1 MSAES
6 TPSTL
11 TRLPWLDEL
20 VDYLKTHED
29 DLWSWFSTETDREK
43 QAEAVRLDLL
53 RTTYRIDRES
63 QTQLYETADAVTAA
77 LGIDAPLTIYQAQQS
92 PDLNATLKFVPGEI
106 HVVLHGPLLETLD
119 NGELKAL
126 LGHELSH
133 YLLWTEWD
141 SEILIAHEI
150 ILGMLNDPRG
160 DEVHLE
166 TYRRLQLFTE
176 VFCDRGGLLACG
188 DLATAVR
195 VEVKMQTG
203 LKEVDA
209 ASYLQQAEEAA
220 SKNGD
225 GTAGTFVT
233 EGFSHPEAFLRV
245 RAIQL
250 WNSTTSTEN
259 SAAVENRVNAS
270 AVEQTIRRMIE
281 GPLSLEQIDLPGQRH
296 LTAVTRQVIS
306 EILEPAWMKSE
317 LAMSH
322 ARLFFPDIERA
333 PTTPPAASAEP
344 PFNIAVIIAD
354 GEKTLARYF
363 SSILLDFVTADR
375 DIQEAALAWATQ
387 KADAWGIAE
396 CFTEFAT
403 KELKLRKKQFQQIRT
418 DAESLIKQAETS
430 HSAT

>member
-6 TPSTL
+6 TPSAL

-63 QTQLYETADAVTAA
+63 QTQLYETADAVAA
-77 LGIDAPLTIYQAQQS
+77 TLGIDAPLTIYQAQQS
-92 PDLNATLKFVPGEI
+92 PDLNASLKFVPGEI

-209 ASYLQQAEEAA
+209 ESYLQQAEEAA

-250 WNSTTSTEN
+250 WNSATSGEN
-259 SAAVENRVNAS
+259 SEDVS
-270 AVEQTIRRMIE
+270 TVEQTIRRMIE

-333 PTTPPAASAEP
+333 PETSPPTDNGAS
-344 PFNIAVIIAD
+344 PFDIATIISEVDA
-354 GEKTLARYF
+354 TVARYF

-387 KADAWGIAE
+387 KADEWDIAE
-396 CFTEFAT
+396 CFAEFAT

-430 HSAT
+430 HSAF

>member
-6 TPSTL
+6 TSSAL

-63 QTQLYETADAVTAA
+63 QSKLYETADAVAA
-77 LGIDAPLTIYQAQQS
+77 TLGIDAPLTIYQAQQS
-92 PDLNATLKFVPGEI
+92 PDLNASLKFVPGEI

-133 YLLWTEWD
+133 YLLWTRWD
-141 SEILIAHEI
+141 SEILIAHDI
-150 ILGMLNDPRG
+150 LLGMLNDPRG

-209 ASYLQQAEEAA
+209 DSYLHQAEEAA

-250 WNSTTSTEN
+250 WNSATSGEN
-259 SAAVENRVNAS
+259 SEGVS
-270 AVEQTIRRMIE
+270 TVEQTIRRMIE

-296 LTAVTRQVIS
+296 LTAVTRQLII
-306 EILEPAWMKSE
+306 EILDPVWMKTE
-317 LAMSH
+317 LALSH

-333 PTTPPAASAEP
+333 PATSQGDDGASSFE
-344 PFNIAVIIAD
+344 IATIISEGD
-354 GEKTLARYF
+354 ETLGRYF

-387 KADAWGIAE
+387 KADAWNIAE
-396 CFTEFAT
+396 AFAEVAT
-403 KELKLRKKQFQQIRT
+403 KELKLRKKQFQQIRSGA
-418 DAESLIKQAETS
+418 DSLIKQAETS

>member
-6 TPSTL
+6 TPKIL

-20 VDYLKTHED
+20 VNYLKTHED

-63 QTQLYETADAVTAA
+63 QKQLYEMAEAVAGT

-92 PDLNATLKFVPGEI
+92 PVLNATLKFVPSEI
-106 HVVLHGPLLETLD
+106 HIVLHGLLLETLD

-133 YLLWTEWD
+133 YLLWTEWG

-150 ILGMLNDPRG
+150 LLGMLNDPRG

-188 DLATAVR
+188 DLATAVQ

-209 ASYLQQAEEAA
+209 ESYLHQAEEAA
-220 SKNGD
+220 SKNDD
-225 GTAGTFVT
+225 GTLDTIIT
-233 EGFSHPEAFLRV
+233 EGFSHPEALLRV

-250 WNSTTSTEN
+250 WNSTALPEN
-259 SAAVENRVNAS
+259 SENAS
-270 AVEQTIRRMIE
+270 TVEQTIRRMIE
-281 GPLSLEQIDLPGQRH
+281 GPPSLEQIDLPGQRY
-296 LTAVTRQVIS
+296 LTDVTRQLIS
-306 EILEPAWMKSE
+306 EILEPAWMKSSE

-322 ARLFFPDIERA
+322 ARLFFADINCA
-333 PTTPPAASAEP
+333 SATSPADDAAS
-344 PFNIAVIIAD
+344 PFNIATIIANGD
-354 GEKTLARYF
+354 ETLPRYF

-375 DIQEAALAWATQ
+375 DIQKSALAWATQ
-387 KADAWGIAE
+387 KADAWDIAE
-396 CFTEFAT
+396 CFAEFAT
-403 KELKLRKKQFQQIRT
+403 KELKLRKKQFRQIRT
-418 DAESLIKQAETS
+418 DAESLIKNAETS
-430 HSAT
+430 RSAT

>member
-1 MSAES
+1 MSADS
-6 TPSTL
+6 TLSKL

-29 DLWSWFSTETDREK
+29 DLWSWFSTETDRHK

-63 QTQLYETADAVTAA
+63 HTQLYETAYAVAST

-92 PDLNATLKFVPGEI
+92 PDLNASLKFVPGEVHI
-106 HVVLHGPLLETLD
+106 VLHGPLLETLD

-133 YLLWTEWD
+133 YLLWTEWN

-150 ILGMLNDPRG
+150 LLGMLNDPRG

-209 ASYLQQAEEAA
+209 QSYLQQAEEAA

-225 GTAGTFVT
+225 GTSGTFVT

-259 SAAVENRVNAS
+259 QADVSS
-270 AVEQTIRRMIE
+270 VEQTIRRMIE
-281 GPLSLEQIDLPGQRH
+281 GPLSLEQIDLPGQQR
-296 LTAVTRQVIS
+296 LTAVTRQLIN
-306 EILEPAWMKSE
+306 EILEPLWMRTE
-317 LAMSH
+317 LALSH
-322 ARLFFPDIERA
+322 ARLFFPDIQRPSSTSPA
-333 PTTPPAASAEP
+333 THNGTPL
-344 PFNIAVIIAD
+344 FNIATIISD
-354 GEKTLARYF
+354 GDETVTRYF
-363 SSILLDFVTADR
+363 SSVLLDFVTADR
-375 DIQEAALAWATQ
+375 DIQEAALAWGTQ
-387 KADAWGIAE
+387 KADAWSIAE
-396 CFTEFAT
+396 SFSEVAI

-418 DAESLIKQAETS
+418 DADSLIKQAETS